1 MTTDI
6 SLQKEISLIKH
17 LHFLLLLR
25 FLRSSAFST
34 LYTTKEFFSLYEDYE
49 LFIKMGAK
57 EDFSFLLFLR
67 WEESEGKK
75 LGCANHYRNTV
86 SSCQSLN
93 LHWQIF
99 LFYLSVPFLPFT
111 HIHREA
117 QPKGK
122 QVVYTRWAFR
132 VRNFTRMKN
141 LCFTDTFSSVLAH
154 TRASSKRQESTSSGE
169 AEDSTKGITRQFFH
183 FPLKSHKANDTKPAC
198 LFLLTHIWRQFV
210 NL

>member
-1 MTTDI
+1 MTTNI

-17 LHFLLLLR
+17 LHFLLLFR
-25 FLRSSAFST
+25 SLRSSAFSP
-34 LYTTKEFFSLYEDYE
+34 LYTTKEFFPYTEIMNYLLKWVQKRIFPSFYFSDE
-49 LFIKMGAK
+49 KRVK
-57 EDFSFLLFLR
+57 E
-67 WEESEGKK
+67 KA
-75 LGCANHYRNTV
+75 GCANHYRNTV

-117 QPKGK
+117 QAKGK

-141 LCFTDTFSSVLAH
+141 LCFPIHFPVSSH
-154 TRASSKRQESTSSGE
+154 TRARLRRDKKARA
-169 AEDSTKGITRQFFH
+169 AERKMIQ
-183 FPLKSHKANDTKPAC
+183 LKE
-198 LFLLTHIWRQFV
+198 
-210 NL
+210 